1 MQKSKRKAAT
11 ESLLMRIQLF
21 DVSELDGELSYIYAL
36 VSSTTSM
43 PSGTAATGTAMAVL
57 IARSFR
63 LSRALCS
70 VGPQKSSSDAMLPAM
85 QRIGNCAPRSRNPPS
100 LCEARAGPSKASQV
114 LRGRFP
120 VPLVIVLVALR
131 NRESSGAASPASIL
145 SDSMPLVL
153 SVVGRLPTR
162 RLRPLP
168 LTGVSHLPPG
178 QLATATDVSPAATGV
193 PSGVPGAATAE

>member
-1 MQKSKRKAAT
+1 
-11 ESLLMRIQLF
+11 MRIQLF

-120 VPLVIVLVALR
+120 VPAVALR

-178 QLATATDVSPAATGV
+178 QLATATDVSRAATGV